1 MQEFLNNIIPN
12 VMAKLPDFYAAIG
25 DTLLMVVWSGA
36 ISFVLGLT
44 LGVLITVTK
53 PGGILENKIVYQ
65 ILDKL
70 VSLFRSIPFII
81 LLVAIIPFTRLVVGT
96 SLGVPGAIVPLT
108 VAAIPFV
115 GRMVEQSLA
124 EVDGGLV
131 EAAQSFGA
139 NTWQIVIKVMLR
151 ESLPSLVRGASITV
165 ITLFGYTAMAGAVG
179 AGGIGDIAIRYGYQR
194 YLGDVM
200 IASIVLCIV
209 LVQVF
214 QSIGDLVARL
224 VDKRVRRS

>member
-81 LLVAIIPFTRLVVGT
+81 LLTWVMPVFPCDYGWQSMFGVQSFRWYSVRCRSAARQVESALAESWTASSKQLSMGSTPLEIIFRVYLKE
-96 SLGVPGAIVPLT
+96 S
-108 VAAIPFV
+108 VAAIARGTTITAISLLNLTATRCRPACPGGLKRLRYPCGHDRVCMLDVTNVSVLVLVIIVCIMEFV
-115 GRMVEQSLA
+115 GGKV
-124 EVDGGLV
+124 VKK
-131 EAAQSFGA
+131 
-139 NTWQIVIKVMLR
+139 NTH
-151 ESLPSLVRGASITV
+151 
-165 ITLFGYTAMAGAVG
+165 
-179 AGGIGDIAIRYGYQR
+179 
-194 YLGDVM
+194 
-200 IASIVLCIV
+200 
-209 LVQVF
+209 
-214 QSIGDLVARL
+214 
-224 VDKRVRRS
+224 

>member
-81 LLVAIIPFTRLVVGT
+81 LLTWVMPSSSMRPAT
-96 SLGVPGAIVPLT
+96 SS
-108 VAAIPFV
+108 
-115 GRMVEQSLA
+115 E
-124 EVDGGLV
+124 
-131 EAAQSFGA
+131 
-139 NTWQIVIKVMLR
+139 
-151 ESLPSLVRGASITV
+151 
-165 ITLFGYTAMAGAVG
+165 
-179 AGGIGDIAIRYGYQR
+179 
-194 YLGDVM
+194 
-200 IASIVLCIV
+200 
-209 LVQVF
+209 
-214 QSIGDLVARL
+214 
-224 VDKRVRRS
+224 